1 MIYNQIWK
9 HYFKENIMLKV
20 NIGLIS
26 FSVIIAVSYI
36 VIKKNKK
43 RKNIKTTTNKIY
55 EKNNVGIIDKESF
68 DFKEIEDNVKN
79 STVNGNLDIQQ
90 RHYESNNIMKS
101 SLENIYKNDNKINQE
116 DSNEAFGKMKEDLE
130 DLMR

>member
-1 MIYNQIWK
+1 
-9 HYFKENIMLKV
+9 MLKV